1 MMGKFKN
8 QPMQHIGQI
17 IQKYKKQ
24 VEQIEQSNLRN
35 LTVLNDGLILSIDT
49 LNQLR
54 KELRAKE
61 RFIKQGDEIH
71 FFKTDKPFI
80 NGRIKFFSKV
90 RRFIFEKPNA
100 SIVKQIDYAI
110 GMIDKLEKHK
120 MRNLE
125 FFQYARH
132 CNTSLDHIYFVRGN
146 DKLDFPVDTSHYFT
160 DPEFSTSHDNLAAQ
174 VISYDLLSNYYQLE
188 LKSLRKQNENIIV
201 EEISPAILNG
211 LSWTAS
217 KTDLVELIY
226 ALHSSGAIRNGQAEI
241 SKMAEVCA
249 TLFDIKLNNF
259 YKTYAEIKNREK
271 DTTKFLDQLNM
282 SLEKRIDLDNAK

>member
-1 MMGKFKN
+1 MK
-8 QPMQHIGQI
+8 HITI
-17 IQKYKKQ
+17 IIDKYKKQ

-54 KELRAKE
+54 KQLRSTDCFKNQE
-61 RFIKQGDEIH
+61 EEIH
-71 FFKTDKPFI
+71 FFKVGKPFI
-80 NGRIKFFSKV
+80 NSRIKFFSKV
-90 RRFIFEKPNA
+90 RRFISEKPTA
-100 SIVKQIDYAI
+100 GISKQIDYVSD
-110 GMIDKLEKHK
+110 MIDKLEKHK

-125 FFQYARH
+125 FFQYTRH

-188 LKSLRKQNENIIV
+188 LKSLRKQNENIII

-226 ALHSSGAIRNGQAEI
+226 ALHSSRAIRNGQAEI
-241 SKMAEVCA
+241 SKIAEVCA
-249 TLFDIKLNNF
+249 TLFDINLNNF

-271 DTTKFLDQLNM
+271 DTTKFLDLLKI

>member
-1 MMGKFKN
+1 
-8 QPMQHIGQI
+8 MQHVTQI
-17 IQKYKKQ
+17 ITKYKKEI
-24 VEQIEQSNLRN
+24 EQIKQSNLRN
-35 LTVLNDGLILSIDT
+35 LTVLNDGLSLSIVT

-54 KELRAKE
+54 KQLRTKDF
-61 RFIKQGDEIH
+61 FINQEDEIH
-71 FFKTDKPFI
+71 FFKVDKPFI

-100 SIVKQIDYAI
+100 SIVKQIDYVS

-125 FFQYARH
+125 FFQYTRH
-132 CNTSLDHIYFVRGN
+132 CNLSLDHIYFVRGN

-188 LKSLRKQNENIIV
+188 LKSLRKQNENIAV

-249 TLFDIKLNNF
+249 TLFDINLNNF

-271 DTTKFLDQLNM
+271 DSTKFLDQLKM

>member
-1 MMGKFKN
+1 
-8 QPMQHIGQI
+8 MQHITQI
-17 IQKYKKQ
+17 IQKYKKE

-35 LTVLNDGLILSIDT
+35 LTVLNDGLNLSIDT

-54 KELRAKE
+54 KQLRTTNCFNNQE
-61 RFIKQGDEIH
+61 EEIH
-71 FFKTDKPFI
+71 FFKADKPFI

-100 SIVKQIDYAI
+100 SIVKQIDYAS

-132 CNTSLDHIYFVRGN
+132 CNTSLDHIYFIRGN

-188 LKSLRKQNENIIV
+188 LKSLRKQNENIII

-241 SKMAEVCA
+241 SKIAEVCA
-249 TLFDIKLNNF
+249 TLFDINLNNF
-259 YKTYAEIKNREK
+259 YKTYAEIRNREK
-271 DTTKFLDQLNM
+271 DTTKFLNQLKR
-282 SLEKRIDLDNAK
+282 SLEIRIDLDDAK

>member
-1 MMGKFKN
+1 
-8 QPMQHIGQI
+8 MQDSIQI
-17 IQKYKKQ
+17 ITNYKIQ
-24 VEQIEQSNLRN
+24 VAKIEQSDLKNIE
-35 LTVLNDGLILSIDT
+35 VLNEGLNLSVNT
-49 LNQLR
+49 LNKLR
-54 KELRAKE
+54 RRLRATDCFISKE
-61 RFIKQGDEIH
+61 EEIH

-90 RRFIFEKPNA
+90 RRFISERPTA
-100 SIVKQIDYAI
+100 SIAKQIDYVL
-110 GMIDKLEKHK
+110 GSIDKLENHK

-132 CNTSLDHIYFVRGN
+132 CNVSLDHFYFIRGN
-146 DKLDFPVDTSHYFT
+146 DRLDFPVDTSHYFT

-174 VISYDLLSNYYQLE
+174 FISYDLLSNYYELE
-188 LKSLRKQNENIIV
+188 LQYLKRQDENITI

-249 TLFDIKLNNF
+249 TLFEINLNNF

-271 DTTKFLDQLNM
+271 DTTKFLDLLKM
-282 SLEKRIDLDNAK
+282 SLEKRIGLDNAK

>member
-1 MMGKFKN
+1 MR
-8 QPMQHIGQI
+8 QITQI
-17 IQKYKKQ
+17 IQKYKKE

-35 LTVLNDGLILSIDT
+35 LTVLNDGLNLSIDT

-61 RFIKQGDEIH
+61 RFIKQRDEIH
-71 FFKTDKPFI
+71 FFKVDKPFI

-100 SIVKQIDYAI
+100 SVLKQIDYAS

-188 LKSLRKQNENIIV
+188 LKSLRKQNENIII

-211 LSWTAS
+211 LSWTGS

-226 ALHSSGAIRNGQAEI
+226 ALHCSGAIRNGQAEI

-249 TLFDIKLNNF
+249 TLFDINLNNF

-271 DTTKFLDQLNM
+271 DTTKFLDQLKM